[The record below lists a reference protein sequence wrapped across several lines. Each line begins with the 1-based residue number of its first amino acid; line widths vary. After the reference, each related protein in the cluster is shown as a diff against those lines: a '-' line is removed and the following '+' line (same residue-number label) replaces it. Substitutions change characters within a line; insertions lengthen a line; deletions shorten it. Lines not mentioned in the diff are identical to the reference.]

1 MGRINVVPIIISVLS
16 VVSGLASGAQIPGVT
31 PPSPPSLERQVEI
44 FFGNDF
50 LGRGGDIDDYRT
62 QQLAVIA
69 ALGDRWSVLVEHSIL
84 TLEKPKQGVPGRLDQ
99 LAGSLSYRLI
109 DTEHSSGA
117 SVLEV
122 GGGFRYSGELAG
134 ARIQN
139 GFHQLINSS
148 IKDMPYV
155 DTDRVDA
162 TVWVRLDR
170 NGTLKRNVS
179 IPLLGS
185 DWQLGYWGR
194 AASLVTS
201 DGQWDTNLGLM
212 GVASKG
218 GFQAWIGAH
227 ADWREGYDRD
237 NVQRETAEFE
247 DGAGLVLG
255 FRYGPLII
263 ETEQN
268 FDNDSA
274 YGHISLVSSGQRINN
289 HEFGVQLGLT
299 MPDVYVNAQGR
310 WSLCQSM
317 NCAGKFQKTA
327 LVDVLYGKP
336 AFGSSV
342 THFVATTQL
351 SLGMEFAAR
360 PVAGLSWLETYA
372 AIGAGWRSER
382 LEGEGEL
389 AAERSAAVDRF
400 GLAGG
405 AGLRFGAS
413 EPRDAWSFLLQIG
426 VNGWLPTSSGTVVF
440 AGQPETLQSP
450 ELALQFGALLRFF

>member
-1 MGRINVVPIIISVLS
+1 MGRINLVPIIISVLS

-109 DTEHSSGA
+109 DTENSSRA

-170 NGTLKRNVS
+170 NGTLKRDVS
-179 IPLLGS
+179 VPLLGS
-185 DWQLGYWGR
+185 DWQFGYWGR

-218 GFQAWIGAH
+218 GFQAWIGAQ

-310 WSLCQSM
+310 WSLCEFM

-351 SLGMEFAAR
+351 SLSMEFAAR
-360 PVAGLSWLETYA
+360 PVAGLSWFETYA